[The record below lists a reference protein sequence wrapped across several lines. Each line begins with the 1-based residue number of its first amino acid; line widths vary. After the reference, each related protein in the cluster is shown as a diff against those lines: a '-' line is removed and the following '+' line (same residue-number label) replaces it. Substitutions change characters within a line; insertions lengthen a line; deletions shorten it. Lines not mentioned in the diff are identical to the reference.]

1 MKVLVTGAGGMLGR
15 DVIAACRRRGAEVV
29 PLGHAELDISDG
41 PEVDDVISA
50 VRPDV
55 VVNCAAWTDVDGAE
69 SHEPEATRL
78 NSQAAG
84 VLSMAA
90 AEVGAA
96 ILHPS
101 SDYVFD
107 GARRSPYVE
116 SAHPNPLSAYGRSKL
131 AGETSVAVAN
141 RKHFVVRSSWLFG
154 AGGRNFVE
162 TMLQLAAR
170 QPEVLVVSDQV
181 GCPTYTVHLA
191 EGIAR
196 LIEGQAY
203 GIHHM
208 AASGSCSWYEFAQEI
223 FDQSGVECRVMAATT
238 EMLARDAPRPP
249 YSVLESERPDAIR
262 LPTWREGL
270 SQYLRER
277 ESRSSGVEAA

>member
-1 MKVLVTGAGGMLGR
+1 MLGR
-15 DVIAACRRRGAEVV
+15 DVIASCRRRGDEVV
-29 PLGHAELDISDG
+29 PLGHAELDITDG

-84 VLSMAA
+84 VVSMAA

-107 GARRSPYVE
+107 GARRTPYVE
-116 SAHPNPLSAYGRSKL
+116 SASPNPLSAYGRSKL

-154 AGGRNFVE
+154 VGGRNFVE

-196 LIEGQAY
+196 LIEGEAY
-203 GIHHM
+203 GVHHM
-208 AASGSCSWYEFAQEI
+208 AAGGSCSWYEFAQEI

-249 YSVLESERPDAIR
+249 YSVLGSERPDAIR

-270 SQYLRER
+270 SEYLRER
-277 ESRSSGVEAA
+277 ESRTSGVEAA